1 MIKRILPVL
10 TAMLMLPLLWSCSED
25 NPEPPVPQG
34 PMDRVERTVLMYA
47 VASNSLSYNLDLD
60 MKEIQQVAA
69 SLDLKKSRLLVYSVQ
84 LDPKT
89 GETMQP
95 KLQRLVKMS
104 YGYDFQTIKEYDS
117 LNRST
122 DTERIAAVI
131 ADVKYLSPS
140 DKDGLILWS
149 HSDAWLPSP
158 TWTASNTM
166 QYAFGQDKDGKVSH
180 YCEMPDLAATI
191 PAGMFDF
198 IWFDSCYMANVE
210 TLYQFRGKADYLVGS
225 VTELSEYGMPYD
237 VTLPELLKKDVNLVQ
252 TAALEYNTYITQ
264 TNSPFTISVLD
275 LSKVENLADIT
286 AHCYSDFKYLD
297 GTTGLQCYSR
307 RVNPALY
314 DFGQYTRE
322 IIRQNH
328 PDTSEQLLTEFQK
341 ALDEVVV
348 YKACTDKS
356 FTGYPINRVN
366 YSGLSCHRLSNDMTL
381 KGAVFYRTL
390 DWYNRVYGDQK
401 P

>member
-1 MIKRILPVL
+1 MLPV
-10 TAMLMLPLLWSCSED
+10 LWSCSED

-34 PMDRVERTVLMYA
+34 PMEAVERTVLMYA

-69 SLDLKKSRLLVYSVQ
+69 SLDLKKSRLLIYSVQ

-104 YGYDFQTIKEYDS
+104 YGYDFQTIKEYDDQ
-117 LNRST
+117 NRST

-131 ADVKYLSPS
+131 ADVKYFSPS
-140 DKDGLILWS
+140 DKYGLILWS
-149 HSDAWLPSP
+149 HADAWLPSP
-158 TWTASNTM
+158 TWTATDAA
-166 QYAFGQDKDGKVSH
+166 QYAFGQDKDGKESH

-237 VTLPELLKKDVNLVQ
+237 VTLPELLKKDVDLVK

-264 TNSPFTISVLD
+264 TKLPFTVSVLD
-275 LSKVENLADIT
+275 LNKVENLADVT
-286 AHCYSDFKYLD
+286 ARCYSDFNCLD

-322 IIRQNH
+322 IVRQNH
-328 PDTSEQLLTEFQK
+328 PEASDELLADFQK
-341 ALDEVVV
+341 ALEDVVV
-348 YKACTDKS
+348 YKATTDRS
-356 FTGYPINRVN
+356 FTGQNMNRAN
-366 YSGLSCHRLSNDMTL
+366 YSGLSCHRLSNQTEL
-381 KGAVFYRTL
+381 KGEKFYRTL
-390 DWYNRVYGDQK
+390 DWYSRVYGDVQ